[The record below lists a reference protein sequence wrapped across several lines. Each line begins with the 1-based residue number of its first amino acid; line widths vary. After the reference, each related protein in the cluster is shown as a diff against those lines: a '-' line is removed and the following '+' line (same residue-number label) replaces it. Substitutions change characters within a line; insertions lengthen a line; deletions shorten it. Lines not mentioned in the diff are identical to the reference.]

1 VTPVPGKSTPSGEY
15 AKCLALFEA
24 VVATVPG
31 VERKGDT
38 MPYTSM
44 NGNMFSLLTKDGTLV
59 LRLGEADR
67 AAFVKKFKTEPVVLY
82 GAVMK
87 EYVAVPDALLA
98 KTKELAKYFQ
108 MSVEYAKSLKAKPTT
123 RKKKQAGPKA
133 GR

>member
-1 VTPVPGKSTPSGEY
+1 MLKSSPTAEY
-15 AKCLALFEA
+15 ANRLARYEA

-31 VERKGDT
+31 IDRKGDT

-67 AAFVKKFKTEPVVLY
+67 AAFVNKFKTEPVVLY

-87 EYVAVPDALLA
+87 EYVAVPADLLA
-98 KTKELAKYFQ
+98 KTKELSKYFKL
-108 MSVEYAKSLKAKPTT
+108 SVEYARGLKPKPTT
-123 RKKKQAGPKA
+123 RKKSDASAK
-133 GR
+133 RR